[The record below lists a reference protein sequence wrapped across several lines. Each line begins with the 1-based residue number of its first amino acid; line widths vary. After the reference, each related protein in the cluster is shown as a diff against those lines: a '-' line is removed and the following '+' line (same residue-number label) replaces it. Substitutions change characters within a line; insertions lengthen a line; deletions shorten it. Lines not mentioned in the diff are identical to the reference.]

1 MTTHQAKKNVA
12 LLAGC
17 QALAMTGNTILLTI
31 GALIAA
37 TLVEDKSLATLPLA
51 IQQAATMVAT
61 IPASLLMKRIG
72 RRYGFMFGTLVGMM
86 GASLGA
92 YAVFAGSFPLFCLA
106 TLLFGVFNGFNSFY
120 RFAAA
125 EVATEEF
132 RSQAISLVI
141 AGGIVAALIGPGLAT
156 WSKDWL
162 LMEFAGGLV
171 VVIALQLLAIGL
183 LAGVAIPPLQ
193 SFGSLE
199 RGRGLVAIAQQP
211 TFIVA
216 VLGSMLGY
224 GVMLLVMTATP
235 LAMVAHQHDFS
246 HAASVI
252 QWHVLGMFV
261 PSLFTGFLIAR
272 LGVLNIIS
280 VGILLNIGCF
290 AVNLMGTTVANFA
303 VGLLFLGIGWNFMY
317 IGSTTLL
324 TEAYTPPE
332 KAKTQ
337 AMHDFLMYAFV
348 TFATFLS
355 GELLNDW
362 GWQMVNYVG
371 ALMIAIA
378 LTATLWL
385 RWQRSKS
392 VAERLS

>member
-1 MTTHQAKKNVA
+1 MTIHQAKKNVS

-17 QALAMTGNTILLTI
+17 QALSMTGNTVLLTVA
-31 GALIAA
+31 ALIGSS
-37 TLVEDKSLATLPLA
+37 LVEDKSWATLPLA
-51 IQQAATMVAT
+51 VQQAATMLAT
-61 IPASLLMKRIG
+61 IPASLLMKQIG
-72 RRYGFMFGTLVGMM
+72 RRYGFMLGVLIGLM
-86 GASLGA
+86 GAALGA
-92 YAVFAGSFPLFCLA
+92 YAVFAGSFFLFCLA
-106 TLLFGVFNGFNSFY
+106 TLLFGIFNGFGSFY

-132 RSQAISLVI
+132 RSQAISFVV
-141 AGGIVAALIGPGLAT
+141 AGGIIAALVGPGLAT

-162 LMEFAGGLV
+162 SVEFAGALV
-171 VVIALQLLAIGL
+171 VIVILQALAIALLV
-183 LAGVAIPPLQ
+183 GVTIPPLNVQ
-193 SFGSLE
+193 DQKDV
-199 RGRGLVAIAQQP
+199 GRGLGAIAQQP

-216 VLGSMLGY
+216 VLGSMIGY

-235 LAMVAHQHDFS
+235 LAMVEHQHDFS

-261 PSLFTGFLIAR
+261 PSLFTGWLIAR
-272 LGVLNIIS
+272 FGVLNVILA
-280 VGILLNIGCF
+280 GILLNFGCF
-290 AVNLMGTTVANFA
+290 AANAMGTQVVNFA
-303 VGLLFLGIGWNFMY
+303 TGLLLLGIGWNFMY
-317 IGSTTLL
+317 VGSTALL
-324 TEAYTPPE
+324 TEAYTPTE

-362 GWQMVNYVG
+362 GWQVVNDVG

-378 LTATLWL
+378 LVATLWL
-385 RWQRSKS
+385 RWQRSKTRHVS
-392 VAERLS
+392 SS